1 MERNHFMIKRYA
13 VCFITLFCLLISL
26 SNDASAA
33 LEISVST
40 EYYSVYGNTREE
52 INQSLQANGPIG
64 ESGKTVTALT
74 KSDLQWH
81 INFLMDDSSCQ
92 ITSVTVKEEI
102 TYILPKL
109 EDIEYLEPELALRWK
124 KFMIAVERHE
134 SSHRMI
140 TETSA
145 SKMEMSLRNM
155 GPEESCDKLKT
166 SANTIGDRVHG
177 ESIELNKK
185 YDLDTGH
192 GKNQGVVF

>member
-1 MERNHFMIKRYA
+1 MIKRYA
-13 VCFITLFCLLISL
+13 VCFIALYWMITSL
-26 SNDASAA
+26 SNDASAE
-33 LEISVST
+33 LEVSVTT
-40 EYYSVYGNTREE
+40 EYYSVYGESAVE
-52 INQSLQANGPIG
+52 INESLQANGPIG

-74 KSDLQWH
+74 KSNLQWH

-92 ITSVTVKEEI
+92 ITSITVSEEI
-102 TYILPKL
+102 TYLLPKL

-124 KFMIAVERHE
+124 KFMLAVERHE
-134 SSHRMI
+134 YTHRMI

-166 SANTIGDRVHG
+166 RANTIGDRIHR
-177 ESIELNKK
+177 EAIELNNK

>member
-1 MERNHFMIKRYA
+1 M
-13 VCFITLFCLLISL
+13 

-33 LEISVST
+33 PELSVIT
-40 EYYSVYGNTREE
+40 EYYSVYGETAEE
-52 INQSLQANGPIG
+52 INESLEANGPIG
-64 ESGKTVTALT
+64 ESGENVTALT
-74 KSDLQWH
+74 ITNMQWH
-81 INFLMDDSSCQ
+81 INFLMDEYFCH
-92 ITSVTVKEEI
+92 IASVTVSAKI

-109 EDIEYLEPELALRWK
+109 EDLEYLEPELALGWK
-124 KFMIAVERHE
+124 SFMVAVERHE
-134 SSHRMI
+134 HSHRMI

-145 SKMEMSLRNM
+145 SKLEMSLMNM